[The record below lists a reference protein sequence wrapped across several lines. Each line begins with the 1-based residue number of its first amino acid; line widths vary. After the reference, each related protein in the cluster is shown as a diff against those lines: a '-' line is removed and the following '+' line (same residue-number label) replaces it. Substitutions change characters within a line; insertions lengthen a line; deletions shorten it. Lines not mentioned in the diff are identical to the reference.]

1 MAATRTPQPGPNTPL
16 STQTRGG
23 SFLLLFL
30 EPNTAK
36 AGSLR
41 ARPPGSFVR
50 PAILARSAAKPAGRI
65 ATTPAAGN
73 PPPPTFYPPLSRAEP
88 RQPQRHARRRP
99 RPQRRPSQRHA
110 RRRPRPAPGQRRE
123 RRRRQAEGRDGHGH

>member
-50 PAILARSAAKPAGRI
+50 PAILARSAAKPAGRL
-65 ATTPAAGN
+65 ATSAGRGQPPAGQQTRRSSRIPTRTPEPHLLYPPLTARSPAAG
-73 PPPPTFYPPLSRAEP
+73 A
-88 RQPQRHARRRP
+88 P
-99 RPQRRPSQRHA
+99 RPPATTTTATR
-110 RRRPRPAPGQRRE
+110 RPAPRPPAPTSRPL
-123 RRRRQAEGRDGHGH
+123 

>member
-73 PPPPTFYPPLSRAEP
+73 PPPAHRRAIFANTPTPPSPPLFFLLSPAP
-88 RQPQRHARRRP
+88 APQPP
-99 RPQRRPSQRHA
+99 RPP
-110 RRRPRPAPGQRRE
+110 
-123 RRRRQAEGRDGHGH
+123 